1 MKNRKENMNT
11 TLEMTIWNE
20 PAIAAKNRINARSL
34 ITSRKRKK
42 ANCPAISTIQW
53 LLKPI

>member
-1 MKNRKENMNT
+1 MKNEKENMNT

-34 ITSRKRKK
+34 ITLRKRKE

-53 LLKPI
+53 ILKPI